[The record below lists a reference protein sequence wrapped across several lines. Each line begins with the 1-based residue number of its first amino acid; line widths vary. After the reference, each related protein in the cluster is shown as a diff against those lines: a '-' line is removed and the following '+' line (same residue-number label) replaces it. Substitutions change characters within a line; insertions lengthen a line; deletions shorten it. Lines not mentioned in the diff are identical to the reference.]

1 MCGIAGIARQAPGGI
16 APEAL
21 ARMADALQHRGPD
34 GRGVHVNGR
43 VGLAHTRLG
52 ILDLSQ
58 GAQPMLSADG
68 RFAIS
73 YNGEVFNYLEL
84 RAELIGCGH
93 RFRTR
98 TDTEVVLAGW
108 REWGPALLPKLN
120 GQFAFAVA
128 DLEAGTVALVRDRFG
143 ILPLFYALRRDALV
157 FGSEMKALFASGLVA
172 AEVDPIAVDEIFTFW
187 SVRAPRTPFR
197 DVAALRPG
205 EWALYEEGK
214 LAIHRWYTL
223 DPSATM
229 TPLEDEE
236 LLEPLLRSAVEG
248 RLLADVAVGGYLS
261 GGLDSSV
268 VCALAAVA
276 SAMPL
281 RTFSVAF
288 SAARYDES
296 PFQRDA
302 AAVVGSEHTTL
313 HAADRAIGEVFPE
326 VVRHA
331 ETPLL
336 RTAPAPLYLLS
347 RLTREHGV
355 KVVLSGEGADEIF
368 WGYDLFKDTIARLQ
382 AFDPATADEG
392 ARQLGEL
399 YQQDHP
405 RRGGAVWRDHFLKHD
420 QVDDPLFSHLPRIR
434 ATEWIKGFYADGFAA
449 ELRAKHADPLGQL
462 RDELPAKFG
471 RWSPLERAAYL
482 EIVTLLSPYLLASQG
497 DRMAMAHGVEMRVPY
512 LDHRIVELAARLPA
526 EVKLRGLGDKQ
537 MLRRVADRILPG
549 ALARRPKHAYRAPA
563 TAAFFGPHAP
573 AYVEELLAP
582 AAIDRAGIFD
592 PVAVG
597 RLVERGRGE
606 RIAGMREEQALVGIL
621 STQLWYRAF
630 LDGGVQE
637 PSAAPRGSTLERTA
651 AMAGEAG

>member
-1 MCGIAGIARQAPGGI
+1 MCGIAGVARKAAGGI
-16 APEAL
+16 GL
-21 ARMADALQHRGPD
+21 DMLSRMADALQHRGPD
-34 GRGVHVNGR
+34 GRGVHVSGR

-52 ILDLSQ
+52 VLDLAQ
-58 GAQPMLSADG
+58 GAQPMLTTDG

-73 YNGEVFNYLEL
+73 YNGEIFNYREL
-84 RAELIGCGH
+84 RTELTGHGH

-108 REWGPALLPKLN
+108 REWGPGLLPKLN

-143 ILPLFYALRRDALV
+143 ILPLFYAVRGETLV
-157 FGSEMKALFASGLVA
+157 FGSEMKALFASGLVV
-172 AEVDPIAVDEIFTFW
+172 AEADPASLDEIFTFW
-187 SVRAPRTPFR
+187 SVRAPWTPFR
-197 DVAALRPG
+197 DVATLRPG
-205 EWALYEEGK
+205 EWALYEDGTLEV
-214 LAIHRWYTL
+214 HQWYTL

-236 LLEPLLRSAVEG
+236 LFEPLLRSAVEG

-268 VCALAAVA
+268 VCALAAA
-276 SAMPL
+276 GSAMRL

-288 SAARYDES
+288 EEARYDES
-296 PFQRDA
+296 PFQLDA
-302 AAVVGSEHTTL
+302 AAVVGSEHTAL
-313 HAADRAIGEVFPE
+313 HAADAAIGSVFPE

-382 AFDPATADEG
+382 ALDASTADEG
-392 ARQLGEL
+392 VRQLDAL
-399 YQQDHP
+399 YHQDHP
-405 RRGGAVWRDHFLKHD
+405 GRGGAVWRDHFLTHD

-434 ATEWIKGFYADGFAA
+434 ATEWIKGFYAEGFAA
-449 ELRAKHADPLGQL
+449 ELRARHADPLGRL

-482 EIVTLLSPYLLASQG
+482 EVLTLLSPYLLSSQG
-497 DRMAMAHGVEMRVPY
+497 DRMAMAHGVELRVPY

-526 EVKLRGLGDKQ
+526 ATKLRGLRDKQ
-537 MLRRVADRILPG
+537 MLRRVAARLLPG
-549 ALARRPKHAYRAPA
+549 KLAQRRKHAYRAPA
-563 TAAFFGPHAP
+563 TRAFFGPRAP
-573 AYVEELLAP
+573 AYVAELLAP
-582 AAIDRAGIFD
+582 EAIRHAGIFD
-592 PVAVG
+592 PAAVG
-597 RLVERGRGE
+597 RLVERGRAE
-606 RIAGMREEQALVGIL
+606 RITGVREEQALVGIL
-621 STQLWYRAF
+621 STQLWHRTF
-630 LDGGVQE
+630 LDGVAHE
-637 PSAAPRGSTLERTA
+637 APAAPGTPTFETTA
-651 AMAGEAG
+651 AMVGEGG